1 MTIHLE
7 HRMIDHL
14 ELSPK
19 ALRRT
24 CTLCD
29 LPFDDTTQIQP
40 LDEVIG
46 QKRAVQALDFGLNM
60 MSAGYNIFVTGID
73 GTGKSS
79 IVRDIVERHAASLPV
94 PDDWCLVNNFKD
106 ESSPKVLG
114 LPPGQAPAFA
124 KAMSKLMDDIRIE
137 LPKVLESAAFQEQ
150 YRRIQ
155 REYGEKQ
162 RKLFEELEGVA
173 RAKHLRIASDDDGYH
188 AVPVENDTELT
199 AEAFQKL
206 PPEKQSEIER
216 NLMDVQQHLETTL
229 REIQKI
235 NDVINEHVEEITREM
250 AQMVIT
256 ERMRGL
262 RERHADHEGV
272 RGYLDEVQED
282 ILDHIDRFVSPE
294 EHPEEPEEEDT
305 LEDGIETF
313 LRRYKVNVLVD
324 HSEQKGAPVIFETNP
339 TYPNVIGRIEKR
351 SQMGILT
358 TDFLMVQAGSMLK
371 ANGGFLIMEI
381 DPLMQNPF
389 IWDALKR
396 SLQNRSLVIE
406 EMSTDL
412 GYATATLRPQEIPLN
427 IKVILLGEYELF
439 EWLQN
444 EDSKFNRIFRVR
456 ADFDYEVS
464 CSRET
469 EERYARFVALVC
481 RREGLLPFTRDA
493 VAAVVEYGHR
503 LVEDQ
508 QKLSLRFGPIVG
520 LLKEAEYLARK
531 AGKSVVDASF
541 IEWATDAYRFRYNL
555 YEEKIHESYVD
566 GTILIDVTSHVIG
579 QVNGLTV
586 YQIGEISFGR
596 PCRITAE
603 SFVGKSGIVNI
614 EREVE
619 LSGSSH
625 DKGVMILSGY
635 LGRTFAKKY
644 PIGVSISITFEQNYG
659 EIDGDSASLAE
670 LLAVISTIGDVPID
684 QGIAVTGSVNQK
696 GEVQAIGGINEKIE
710 GFYDVCLAKG
720 LTGRQGVILP
730 KANVRHLMLRKDVV
744 AAAEQKAFH
753 LYAVSDVREAVEILT
768 GIPAGDADLNGN
780 FPKETVFGK
789 VQEALFRSW
798 THQREWLRQGT
809 GGYAPILD
817 SQ

>member
-1 MTIHLE
+1 MIHQL
-7 HRMIDHL
+7 RLAPSALRKTCNIDHV
-14 ELSPK
+14 
-19 ALRRT
+19 
-24 CTLCD
+24 
-29 LPFDDTTQIQP
+29 PFEDTTAIEP
-40 LDEVIG
+40 LDDVIG

-60 MSAGYNIFVTGID
+60 VSPGYNIFVTGID

-79 IVRDIVERHAASLPV
+79 IVRDIVERHAATLPV

-106 ESSPKVLG
+106 ESSPKTLG
-114 LPPGQAPAFA
+114 LPSGQAPSFS
-124 KAMSKLMDDIRIE
+124 KAMGKLIDDIRIE
-137 LPKVLESAAFQEQ
+137 LPKVIESAAYQEQ

-162 RKLFEELEGVA
+162 RRLFEELEAVA
-173 RAKHLRIASDDDGYH
+173 REKHLRIASDDEGYH
-188 AVPVENDTELT
+188 AVPLENDTELT

-216 NLMDVQQHLETTL
+216 NLMDVQQHLESTL

-235 NDVINEHVEEITREM
+235 TDIIHDHVEEITREL
-250 AQMVIT
+250 AQMVIS
-256 ERMRGL
+256 ERMRPL
-262 RERHADHEGV
+262 RERHAEHEG
-272 RGYLDEVQED
+272 LLSFLEEVQED

-294 EHPEEPEEEDT
+294 ESEEEADEEDP

-324 HSEQKGAPVIFETNP
+324 HADQKGAPVIFETNP

-381 DPLMQNPF
+381 DAILQNPF

-456 ADFDYEVS
+456 ADFDYEVTRS
-464 CSRET
+464 AET
-469 EERYARFVALVC
+469 EELYARFVALVC
-481 RREGLLPFTRDA
+481 KKEGLLPFSRDA
-493 VAAVVEYGHR
+493 VAAVIEYGHR
-503 LVEDQ
+503 QVEDQ

-531 AGKSVVDASF
+531 ADKALVDATF
-541 IEWATDAYRFRYNL
+541 IEKAIEAYRFRYNL

-566 GTILIDVTSHVIG
+566 GTILIDVASPVVG

-596 PCRITAE
+596 PSRITAE
-603 SFVGKSGIVNI
+603 SFIGKPGIINI

-619 LSGSSH
+619 LSGASH
-625 DKGVMILSGY
+625 DKGVMIFSGY

-644 PIGVSISITFEQNYG
+644 PIGVSISITFEQSYG

-670 LLAVISTIGDVPID
+670 LLAVLSSLGDIPID

-696 GEVQAIGGINEKIE
+696 GEVQAIGGVNEKIE
-710 GFYDVCLAKG
+710 GFFDVCLAKG

-730 KANVRHLMLRKDVV
+730 KTNVRHLMLRKDVI
-744 AAAEQKAFH
+744 AAVEQKRFH
-753 LYAVSDVREAVEILT
+753 LYAVKDVREAIEILT
-768 GIPAGDADLNGN
+768 GIPAGEVDANGVY
-780 FPKETVFGK
+780 PQHTVFGA
-789 VQEALFRSW
+789 VQQAMLASW
-798 THQREWLRQGT
+798 MHLKEWYRLGE
-809 GGYAPILD
+809 GMHAPLLD
-817 SQ
+817 AK